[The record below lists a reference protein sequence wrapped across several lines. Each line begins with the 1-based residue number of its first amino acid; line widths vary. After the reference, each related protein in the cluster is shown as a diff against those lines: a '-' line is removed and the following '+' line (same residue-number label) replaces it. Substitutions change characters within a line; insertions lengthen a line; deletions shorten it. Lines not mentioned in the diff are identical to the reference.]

1 VAAGRGIEQALSRFE
16 TVMSQAWPAWF
27 ARLGPG
33 LDDAGIQR
41 LRDAV
46 APYLVP
52 PQVEALYRWR
62 DGGDHG
68 VFGGW
73 RMRPLDELLEW
84 YRFTCDDLESP
95 PTWLPVFEDQIVNVV
110 TLDVPGL
117 APSDPSVWYG
127 HTHDMW
133 LSRLFDSIA
142 ALLDVVADAAEAGAL
157 VERDQRLGL
166 SSGGHVH
173 SLDGEPWTSWRLDRC
188 PDAFRWPDPPA
199 GTHRVSLPDPD
210 WPREWLEPLGVTQG
224 TLALRG
230 ATHSIAELVAAA
242 ASGPVRGTIRG
253 RVVSGVGTAGWWSP
267 VVSDGSGRITVHCE
281 TRRLPVMV
289 VVGSEGEFDVVLE
302 SAESPEPAAVATAAR
317 PIGTP

>member
-1 VAAGRGIEQALSRFE
+1 MAAGRGIEQALSRFE
-16 TVMSQAWPAWF
+16 TVMSHAWPAWF

-62 DGGDHG
+62 NGGDHG

-73 RMRPLDELLEW
+73 RMRPLDELLHW
-84 YRFTCDDLESP
+84 YRFTCDELESP

-133 LSRLFDSIA
+133 LSRLFDSVG

-157 VERDQRLGL
+157 VEQGQQLGL
-166 SSGGHVH
+166 SSGGQVH

-199 GTHRVSLPDPD
+199 GTHLVSLPDPD
-210 WPREWLEPLGVTQG
+210 WPQEWLRPVGVTPG

-230 ATHSIAELVAAA
+230 ATHSVAELVAAA
-242 ASGPVRGTIRG
+242 ASGRQVRGTIRG
-253 RVVSGVGTAGWWSP
+253 RVVSGVGTPGWWSP
-267 VVSDGSGRITVHCE
+267 LVSDGSGQITVHCE
-281 TRRLPVMV
+281 TRHLPVMV
-289 VVGSEGEFDVVLE
+289 VVGSEGEFDVLLE
-302 SAESPEPAAVATAAR
+302 PGGTAAGAPAARRVE
-317 PIGTP
+317 PPG